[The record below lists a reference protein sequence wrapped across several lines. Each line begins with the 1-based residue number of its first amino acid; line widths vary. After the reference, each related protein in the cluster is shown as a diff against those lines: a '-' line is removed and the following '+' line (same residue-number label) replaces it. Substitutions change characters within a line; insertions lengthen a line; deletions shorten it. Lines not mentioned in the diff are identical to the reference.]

1 VWASRDPVVG
11 ATRVKHS
18 VNRAEPP
25 VERLASGCGAAG
37 EPPSGGGPCSVVPY
51 GRRVPRQPDPAP
63 HETSAPTSEPSTAP
77 RTEDAL
83 DQVRSELARWTAPDE
98 RQERL
103 RADYLAHVH
112 AHGTAALTKGGHPA
126 HLTASCVVLSEDLA
140 ETLLCF
146 HRKGRFWV
154 QLGGHLEASDGSLLD
169 AAGREAREESG
180 ATTVQIL
187 GEAPFDL
194 DRHALSGGWTCAEH
208 LDVGFV
214 AVVPRSAAVA
224 ASDESEALAWWPVS
238 ALPADSVSGL
248 ADRVSRA
255 RRHAARVTG

>member
-1 VWASRDPVVG
+1 MPRQTEPARDETPAPTG
-11 ATRVKHS
+11 EPFPAA
-18 VNRAEPP
+18 RAE
-25 VERLASGCGAAG
+25 G
-37 EPPSGGGPCSVVPY
+37 
-51 GRRVPRQPDPAP
+51 
-63 HETSAPTSEPSTAP
+63 
-77 RTEDAL
+77 AL
-83 DQVRSELARWTAPDE
+83 DRVRSELAGWTAPDE
-98 RQERL
+98 SQERL
-103 RADYLAHVH
+103 RADYLAHVR
-112 AHGTAALTKGGHPA
+112 AHGTAALAKGGHPA

-154 QLGGHLEASDGSLLD
+154 QLGGHLEASDRSLLD

-214 AVVPRSAAVA
+214 AIVRRAAAVA
-224 ASDESEALAWWPVS
+224 ASDESEALAWWPVG